1 MRQVLQAK
9 EKIENQTRIEKYMM
23 LVEKGYVLYYTH
35 QCPINA
41 KYVPVVEE
49 SAAKNGIPFKAILL
63 GNKEEAGM
71 LLLFEQQLRNFQ

>member
-1 MRQVLQAK
+1 MWQVLQAK

-49 SAAKNGIPFKAILL
+49 SAAKNGIPFKHNHWVFCTYDTRNQL
-63 GNKEEAGM
+63 GTHF
-71 LLLFEQQLRNFQ
+71 LPCP

>member
-41 KYVPVVEE
+41 IPAPIACGE
-49 SAAKNGIPFKAILL
+49 AADFLMRSCASVIVNCNF
-63 GNKEEAGM
+63 
-71 LLLFEQQLRNFQ
+71 QLRLL